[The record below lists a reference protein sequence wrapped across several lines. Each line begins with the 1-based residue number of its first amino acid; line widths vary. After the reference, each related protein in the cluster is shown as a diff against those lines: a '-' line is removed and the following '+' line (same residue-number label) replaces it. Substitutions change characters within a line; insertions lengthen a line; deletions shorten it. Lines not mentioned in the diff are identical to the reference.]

1 MEGRYHLKW
10 LQEQYTNNVQ
20 IKFLFFWGHKAVYG
34 QSIGKFCFSQ
44 WFERPFL
51 VKGIEYPT
59 AEHWMMA
66 QKAKLFKDEATYQK
80 IIQCKQAGEAKEL
93 GRQVLNFDQFLWK
106 KYRYE
111 IVKIGN
117 MYKFYQNRD
126 MGEYLLNT
134 YPRVLVEASPVDI
147 IWGIG
152 LPLDNESAKNVYAW
166 RGLNSLGFA
175 LMEVRDF
182 LKENGF
188 DYPKMGGLMKSLD
201 Y

>member
-1 MEGRYHLKW
+1 MDAKYSINW
-10 LQEQYTNNVQ
+10 LQEKFAKNEKVE
-20 IKFLFFWGHKAVYG
+20 FLFFWGHKADHG
-34 QSIGKFCFSQ
+34 QVTGKFCFSQ
-44 WFERPFL
+44 WFERSFV
-51 VKGIEYPT
+51 VKSIEYPT

-93 GRQVLNFDQFLWK
+93 GRQVLNFDEFLWK

-117 MYKFYQNRD
+117 IYKFNQNKD

-134 YPRVLVEASPVDI
+134 HPRVLVEASPVDI

-152 LPLDNESAKNVYAW
+152 LAADNEKANNIYAW
-166 RGLNSLGFA
+166 RGLNLLGFA
-175 LMEVRDF
+175 LMEARDF
-182 LKENGF
+182 LKKNGY
-188 DYPKMGGLMKSLD
+188 DSPKMGGLLEALD